1 MRPSSL
7 SLSLT
12 ALGAVL
18 AFTIA
23 LLAPAFWWLWLAYAC
38 ALAGLLVFD
47 ALRLPTLEW
56 RWSLPDQLYLGHE
69 APLVVQVRNPG
80 RGVPL
85 SLRLDGQSE
94 DALRAI
100 DAQTATIASGG
111 VTDISLP
118 LTAWRRG
125 QGRVEWLALEWRS
138 KLGLVVRRRRRPV
151 LAPAIHVL
159 PDLRAVQEAGLRAQN
174 SKQYLQGL
182 KVQRHI
188 GDGREFDALREF
200 QQGHDTR
207 AIDWRTSARTRTL
220 HVREYREERNHNIVA
235 AIDCGRL
242 MSRNL
247 GPIARIDH
255 ALNAS
260 LHLAYASLRAGDRV
274 GLMGFDQEQ
283 RFWLAP
289 QHGRGALQRFVDAT
303 EALPYTLN
311 VTDFRSACMQLD
323 SKLKRR
329 SVIIFFTELESR
341 RQGEALAAA
350 LHILAKKHILVVVA
364 VGEGD
369 ISPVAAQPIER
380 AEDIETTVMAAR
392 LAGERDAALRALS
405 SRGIRTI
412 NAPPE
417 RLAVQLLNLYHDVKR
432 RGVV

>member
-1 MRPSSL
+1 MRPSAL

-12 ALGAVL
+12 AVGAVL
-18 AFTIA
+18 AFAVA
-23 LLAPAFWWLWLAYAC
+23 LLAPAWWWLWLGYAC
-38 ALAGLLVFD
+38 VLVGLFVFD
-47 ALRLPTLEW
+47 ALRLPNVEW
-56 RWSLPDQLYLGHE
+56 RWTLPSQLYLGHE

-80 RGVPL
+80 RGVAL
-85 SLRLDGQSE
+85 SLRLDGQAE

-100 DAQTATIASGG
+100 DAQTATVAPGG
-111 VTDISLP
+111 VAEVALP

-125 QGRVEWLALEWRS
+125 QGRVAWLALEWRS
-138 KLGLVVRRRRRPV
+138 KLGFVVRRRSRPV
-151 LAPAIHVL
+151 QGPAIHVL

-174 SKQYLQGL
+174 AKQYLQGL

-200 QQGHDTR
+200 QPGHDTR

-247 GPIARIDH
+247 GEIARIDH

-260 LHLAYASLRAGDRV
+260 LHLAYASLQAGDRM

-311 VTDFRSACMQLD
+311 VTDFRSACVQLD
-323 SKLKRR
+323 RKLKRR
-329 SVIIFFTELESR
+329 SVIIFFTELESQ

-350 LHILAKKHILVVVA
+350 LQTLAKKHLLVVAA

-369 ISPVAAQPIER
+369 SSPVAAQPIER
-380 AEDIETTVMAAR
+380 SEDIETTIMAAR
-392 LAGERDAALRALS
+392 LVGERDAALRALS
-405 SRGIRTI
+405 ARGIRTI
-412 NAPPE
+412 NASPA
-417 RLAVQLLNLYHDVKR
+417 RLAVALLNLYHDVKR
-432 RGVV
+432 RGLV